1 MDEIFN
7 RKYRTVLEVLPD
19 VAGCAQGKL
28 TLVGGT
34 ALALFHLKHRI
45 SVDLDFVPV
54 SGSDTKLKEE
64 LKGCL
69 SKRGYRT
76 TTGAYSNQFVVQF
89 EDTSIKIEIFEPER
103 KIKRFEEH
111 MFGASK
117 LNVAS
122 LGDILHMKQDAYLDR
137 NEARDL
143 FDIFCILKE
152 KNNSFATIKTL
163 ISKVGKPKNTEDIDA
178 MALNQSD
185 VAAFQ
190 KVIVDATS

>member
-1 MDEIFN
+1 MNEIFN
-7 RKYRTVLEVLPD
+7 RKYRKVLEILPD
-19 VAGCAQGKL
+19 VAACAQGKL
-28 TLVGGT
+28 MLVGGT

-89 EDTSIKIEIFEPER
+89 EDTSIKIEIFEPEW

-111 MFGASK
+111 TFGTSK

-122 LGDILHMKQDAYLDR
+122 LDDILHMKQEAYLDR

-152 KNNSFATIKTL
+152 KNSPFTAIKTL
-163 ISKVGKPKNTEDIDA
+163 ISRAGKPKNAEDIAA

-190 KVIVDATS
+190 KVIVDATP